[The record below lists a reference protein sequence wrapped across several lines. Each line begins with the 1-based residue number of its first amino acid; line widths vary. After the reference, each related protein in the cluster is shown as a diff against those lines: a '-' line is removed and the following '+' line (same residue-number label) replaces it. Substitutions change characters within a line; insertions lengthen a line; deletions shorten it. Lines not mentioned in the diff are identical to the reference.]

1 MLSDAV
7 SSRRDYQMM
16 PRSSPFDDF
25 ETMFERMSK
34 QFGDMSHQFD
44 RSNVM
49 GAASGIAVDI
59 SDEDDEFVV
68 VADLPGVEKEDIDLT
83 ITERVLTIE
92 ATHET
97 SAEHDSEEYIRRER
111 RHESVRRTVRL
122 PEDVVADEASASYNN
137 GVLTVTL
144 PKMMSEDDDESHRID
159 VE

>member
-1 MLSDAV
+1 
-7 SSRRDYQMM
+7 
-16 PRSSPFDDF
+16 
-25 ETMFERMSK
+25 MFERMSK

-44 RSNVM
+44 RSDLTGV
-49 GAASGIAVDI
+49 ASAVAIDVA
-59 SDEDDEFVV
+59 DEDDEFVV

-97 SAEHDSEEYIRRER
+97 DRQQGSEEYIRRER

-122 PEDVVADEASASYNN
+122 PEDIVADEASASYNN

-144 PKMMSEDDDESHRID
+144 PKVTTDDDDSHRID

>member
-1 MLSDAV
+1 
-7 SSRRDYQMM
+7 M

-44 RSNVM
+44 RSDAF
-49 GAASGIAVDI
+49 GAASVAIDVA
-59 SDEDDEFVV
+59 DEDDEFVV

-97 SAEHDSEEYIRRER
+97 TEEHDSEEYIRRER
-111 RHESVRRTVRL
+111 RHESVRRNVRL

-144 PKMMSEDDDESHRID
+144 PKVTTEGEDDSHRID

>member
-1 MLSDAV
+1 
-7 SSRRDYQMM
+7 
-16 PRSSPFDDF
+16 
-25 ETMFERMSK
+25 MFERMSK

-44 RSNVM
+44 RSDLTGV
-49 GAASGIAVDI
+49 ASAVAVDVA
-59 SDEDDEFVV
+59 DEDDEFVV

-97 SAEHDSEEYIRRER
+97 DEQHGSEEYIRRER

-122 PEDVVADEASASYNN
+122 PEDIVADEASASYNN

-144 PKMMSEDDDESHRID
+144 PKVTTDGDDSHRID